1 MTALLRP
8 DGTLMSSRRAM
19 EKVIHDFYFDLFDS
33 HVHLPEYPIPNDG
46 HVIPAV
52 LPSEIRHAISS
63 MKNRTAPGP
72 DRIRPE
78 HLKNLPPVL
87 INTLARLFT
96 RYLSDCKVPA
106 IWKTSRTVLLYKK
119 GDPHDI
125 GNYHPICLLSVVYKL
140 FTRVILNRIDR
151 TIEEGQPC
159 EQAGFRRGFST
170 IDHIHTVIRLI
181 EVSREYKT
189 PLCLTFIDLKKAFD
203 SRNGSG
209 FTIVITPFY
218 NNVRINVKRG
228 VRQGD
233 TISPKLF
240 NASLETIM
248 RTLEWDDMG
257 VKIDGRQLHHLRFA
271 DDIVLITPSITQAER
286 MLADFDHACGKIGLQ
301 LNLTKTVFMRN
312 GYVSDAPFSLN
323 GTNISE
329 CSSYVYLGWEVNM
342 TNDLN
347 PELGRRKRAAWGAF
361 KSVEEVVRRTKN
373 ARLRA
378 HLFDST
384 VLPALT
390 YASESCALRKQDEHA
405 ICVAQRSIERR
416 MLGVT
421 RFIQARD
428 GIRSSELRRQSKI
441 RDAVAWA
448 KLSKIRWAGHVMRFR
463 DDRWT
468 RAVTDWIPRDVRRT
482 PGRPPLRWSDFFV
495 KSLNDR
501 FDALRVPRAS
511 RTHWSTMTRDRD
523 EWRRYWRPLEQ
534 IDDQRDDR

>member
-1 MTALLRP
+1 MRSKYGKRKLQ
-8 DGTLMSSRRAM
+8 
-19 EKVIHDFYFDLFDS
+19 
-33 HVHLPEYPIPNDG
+33 
-46 HVIPAV
+46 
-52 LPSEIRHAISS
+52 
-63 MKNRTAPGP
+63 
-72 DRIRPE
+72 
-78 HLKNLPPVL
+78 
-87 INTLARLFT
+87 
-96 RYLSDCKVPA
+96 
-106 IWKTSRTVLLYKK
+106 
-119 GDPHDI
+119 
-125 GNYHPICLLSVVYKL
+125 IC
-140 FTRVILNRIDR
+140 
-151 TIEEGQPC
+151 G
-159 EQAGFRRGFST
+159 
-170 IDHIHTVIRLI
+170 
-181 EVSREYKT
+181 
-189 PLCLTFIDLKKAFD
+189 
-203 SRNGSG
+203 
-209 FTIVITPFY
+209 
-218 NNVRINVKRG
+218 
-228 VRQGD
+228 
-233 TISPKLF
+233 
-240 NASLETIM
+240 
-248 RTLEWDDMG
+248 WDDMG

-301 LNLTKTVFMRN
+301 LNLTKTMFMKN
-312 GYVSDAPFSLN
+312 GYVSDSPFSLN

-329 CSSYVYLGWEVNM
+329 CSSYVYLGREVNM
-342 TNDLN
+342 TNDLS

-361 KSVEEVVRRTKN
+361 KSVEEVVRKTRN

-390 YASESCALRKQDEHA
+390 YASESWALRKQDEHA

-482 PGRPPLRWSDFFV
+482 PGRPPLRWSDFV

-501 FDALRVPRAS
+501 LDALRVPRAS
-511 RTHWSTMTRDRD
+511 RTHWSTMARDRD